1 MVGAAGAIIW
11 ALQGLPLQYRPSDS
25 VSTPLLL
32 EASNGQ
38 PLGRIGPVPGER
50 AKRGDLPDQLVAA
63 VVSTEDRRFFSHWG
77 VDLRGMAR
85 ALYVDLVAGDVVE
98 GGSTITQQLAKM
110 QLVGNERTFT
120 RKLREVFAAIW
131 LEL

>member
-1 MVGAAGAIIW
+1 
-11 ALQGLPLQYRPSDS
+11 
-25 VSTPLLL
+25 
-32 EASNGQ
+32 
-38 PLGRIGPVPGER
+38 
-50 AKRGDLPDQLVAA
+50 LPDQLVAA

-85 ALYVDLVAGDVVE
+85 ALYVDLVARDVVE